1 MEQVSFGYRTAWL
14 ALRTE
19 GRDAVVRA
27 LGLRNVVP
35 ATPTVGIQRSNEWDP
50 AAVAGPVFVSPPVHG
65 WMLCVGQAWL
75 TIADARPPAFGDL
88 VARLSGELRCDAQF
102 FCTHRVVESHG
113 WARAVNGKL
122 LRAYLYVGESGETPL
137 NYGEPTPDE
146 LHLGFALF
154 APSADGGSR
163 AAASPAEED
172 VIRLAARWSVNPTSL
187 PAMADGVLG
196 ELPGRTAESATRS
209 RTSGASGTGSK
220 PWWKVW

>member
-14 ALRTE
+14 ALRTTD
-19 GRDAVVRA
+19 RDAIVRA
-27 LGLRNVVP
+27 LGLRSVVP
-35 ATPTVGIQRSNEWDP
+35 ASPTLGIQRSYEWDP
-50 AAVAGPVFVSPPVHG
+50 AAAASPVFVSPPVHG
-65 WMLCVGQAWL
+65 WVLCVGQAWF
-75 TIADARPPAFGDL
+75 TIADARPPTFGDL

-122 LRAYLYVGESGETPL
+122 LRAYLYVGESGETVV

-154 APSADGGSR
+154 APSADGNSK

-172 VIRLAARWSVNPTSL
+172 VIRLAARWSVNPTNL
-187 PAMADGVLG
+187 PAMSDGVLG
-196 ELPGRTAESATRS
+196 VLPGHAAETTKS
-209 RTSGASGTGSK
+209 RKHDADDPTKK